1 MFGLIVAI
9 PVACLAIG
17 ICLVAKKTRIEA
29 GKLLISFAVLAL
41 MAIFGFLAAALIAFS
56 SAGAD
61 FYIAALAIFL
71 ALSAGLILYLLW
83 SAKRRRS
90 VIAAVV
96 CGVVLCAAATGGVYL
111 YRTYIENI
119 PTLEEG
125 GDLLARYAPYAE
137 NSETAE
143 LDEESELKLSSDIPR
158 MDGATALYPI
168 YAAFAKA
175 VYPKELIDD
184 VGEAA
189 VNEYLM
195 CSTTTGAYRNIVTGD
210 ADIIFAAA
218 PSDEQRDYAEENG
231 VELVYTPIG
240 KEAFVFFVNAQNPIE
255 NITVD
260 EIRGIYGGE
269 ITEWEQ
275 LGARGMGEIR
285 AFQRDEGSGSQSA
298 LIRLMQDKPLIEPPQ
313 ADVIAGMGGIISK
326 TADYKN
332 YKNAIGFSFRFY
344 STEMVEN
351 NSIKL
356 LSVDGVYPDIR
367 NIESGAYPLTSEFYA
382 VVRKDGSE
390 NVKLLLD
397 WITGEQGRE
406 LIERAGYTPIAR
418 AAN

>member
-1 MFGLIVAI
+1 M
-9 PVACLAIG
+9 
-17 ICLVAKKTRIEA
+17 LV
-29 GKLLISFAVLAL
+29 
-41 MAIFGFLAAALIAFS
+41 
-56 SAGAD
+56 
-61 FYIAALAIFL
+61 
-71 ALSAGLILYLLW
+71 
-83 SAKRRRS
+83 
-90 VIAAVV
+90 
-96 CGVVLCAAATGGVYL
+96 
-111 YRTYIENI
+111 
-119 PTLEEG
+119 
-125 GDLLARYAPYAE
+125 RYAPYAE

-189 VNEYLM
+189 AVNEYLM

-218 PSDEQRDYAEENG
+218 PSDEQRAYAEENG

-240 KEAFVFFVNAQNPIE
+240 REAFVFFVNGQNPIE

-275 LGARGMGEIR
+275 LGVRGMGEIR

-298 LIRLMQDKPLIEPPQ
+298 LIRLMRDKPLTEPPK

-351 NSIKL
+351 DSIKL

-406 LIERAGYTPIAR
+406 LIERAGYTPIA
-418 AAN
+418 

>member
-1 MFGLIVAI
+1 MFWAIVAI

-17 ICLVAKKTRIEA
+17 IFLIAKKIWIKT

-41 MAIFGFLAAALIAFS
+41 AATFGFLAAAPIAFS
-56 SAGAD
+56 SADAD

-71 ALSAGLILYLLW
+71 VLSVGLIFYLLW
-83 SAKRRRS
+83 SDKRRRAA
-90 VIAAVV
+90 IAAVV
-96 CGVVLCAAATGGVYL
+96 CGIALCAAATGGVYL

-119 PTLEEG
+119 PTLEED

-158 MDGATALYPI
+158 IDGATALYPI

-184 VGEAA
+184 VGEAAA

-218 PSDEQRDYAEENG
+218 PSDEQRAYAEENG

-240 KEAFVFFVNAQNPIE
+240 REAFVFFVNGQNPIE

-275 LGARGMGEIR
+275 LGVRGMGEIR

-298 LIRLMQDKPLIEPPQ
+298 LIRLMRDKPLTEPPK

-351 NSIKL
+351 DSIKL

-382 VVRKDGSE
+382 VVRKDGPE
-390 NVKLLLD
+390 NASMLLD

-406 LIERAGYTPIAR
+406 LIERAGYTPIA
-418 AAN
+418 